1 MIDSKQFMRQHPE
14 FPWLIAGDVALVEAC
29 VASLGWLGPF
39 ERVQSCETAGEGNM
53 NLTLRI
59 ETSTRRFI
67 LKQARP
73 WVEKYPSIPAPWERG
88 EVEQAFYAAV
98 SQVPGV
104 ASLMPEIYGAD
115 PHARIIAMELLEDAS
130 DFTDL
135 YQTRQALDAETLTT
149 LAHYAATLHTSLA
162 PPFDA
167 QLQNSAMRVL
177 NHEHMYVLPW
187 QTELSLPL
195 DEFEPGLS
203 SVAAELRE
211 SQVANDI
218 VAMLGE
224 IYLSD
229 GATLLHGDFFPGSWM
244 RTAQGLRVIDPEFC
258 FPGPPEFDLG
268 VAIAHLRLC
277 AQNIEAPYTFLEA
290 YANRAGRSL
299 NHSQLARFAA
309 AEVVRRIIGVAQLPL
324 PRGGDF
330 RARAVKA
337 ASATLYSGTLE
348 DLWIR

>member
-1 MIDSKQFMRQHPE
+1 MRQHPD

-29 VASLGWLGPF
+29 LASLGWLGPF
-39 ERVQSCETAGEGNM
+39 ERVQSCGRAGEGNM
-53 NLTLRI
+53 NLTLRV

-98 SQVPGV
+98 SKVPAV
-104 ASLMPEIYGAD
+104 ASLMPKIYGAD
-115 PHARIIAMELLEDAS
+115 PHARIIAMELLEEAS

-135 YQTRQALDAETLTT
+135 YETREALDAETLTT
-149 LAHYAATLHTSLA
+149 LASYAATLHTSLA
-162 PPFDA
+162 SPFNP

-187 QTELSLPL
+187 QHELSPL
-195 DEFEPGLS
+195 LDDLEPGLYE
-203 SVAAELRE
+203 VASELRK
-211 SQVANDI
+211 SQVAQNI

-224 IYLSD
+224 IYLAD
-229 GATLLHGDFFPGSWM
+229 GATLLHGDFFPGSWL

-268 VAIAHLRLC
+268 VAIGHMRLC
-277 AQNIEAPYTFLEA
+277 GQGIEAPYAFLEA
-290 YANRAGRSL
+290 YAARAGRSL

-309 AEVVRRIIGVAQLPL
+309 AEVVRRIIGVAQLPI
-324 PRGGDF
+324 PRGSSF
-330 RARAVKA
+330 RASALKA
-337 ASATLYSGTLE
+337 AGATLYSGTLE
-348 DLWIR
+348 DLWT